1 MRNFTGLLMPTR
13 LLLFIFVAAFVYYLV
28 KGVPKGL
35 RKGSNYRVNRAVQ
48 TRYWIFLVVFIA
60 FLVLAIKMI

>member
-1 MRNFTGLLMPTR
+1 MPTR
-13 LLLFIFVAAFVYYLV
+13 LLFFLFIAAFIFYLV

-60 FLVLAIKMI
+60 FLLLVLKML

>member
-1 MRNFTGLLMPTR
+1 MATR
-13 LLLFIFVAAFVYYLV
+13 LLLFLFIAAFIFYLV

-35 RKGSNYRVNRAVQ
+35 RKGSNYKVNRAVQ

-60 FLVLAIKMI
+60 FLILVLKML